1 MPPTLGR
8 GPRSWQSAACLVPL
22 VLAAARPA
30 RAHNPDTSY
39 AQVAIAADAVTVK
52 LTYDVTSLV
61 RMHPGLDADADG
73 RLVPGELAAAAPAVA
88 GFLATTVG
96 CEIDGHPVP
105 LGQPAPVAWPPDAGP
120 AIAAADFHAP
130 TSLVSFSFR
139 VPTPGPAA
147 DVWLGFGFFD
157 SLGLQHTV
165 LASIEHRGRTQELL
179 FTAFEPDYLFEA
191 TWPAAAQPA
200 GAATGTAATV
210 AATATALPREPAGRR
225 SSSSGIL
232 SRLWLFFRLG
242 VEHIL
247 IGYDHILFLVSLILV
262 SDLRSLVKIVTAF
275 TVAHS
280 ITLALATLGWVDLP
294 SSLVETAIAATI
306 VFTALENLWIAD
318 ASGRWRLTFLFGL
331 VHGFG
336 FAGVLRDLALPTEGF
351 LRALLAFNL
360 GVEAG
365 QLAIVAAL
373 AVPAAALA
381 RSRHARWIR
390 GGLSIAIALAGLGW
404 LVDRALGFAIMPW

>member
-1 MPPTLGR
+1 MKPDR
-8 GPRSWQSAACLVPL
+8 GGAPHGWLTAACLVPL
-22 VLAAARPA
+22 TLVAARPA
-30 RAHNPDTSY
+30 LAHNPDTSY
-39 AQVAIAADAVTVK
+39 AQVAIAPDAVTVK

-61 RMHPGLDADADG
+61 RMHPALDADADG
-73 RLVPGELAAAAPAVA
+73 RLVPEELAAAVPRLMAFLRDQVA
-88 GFLATTVG
+88 
-96 CEIDGHPVP
+96 CEIDGVPVP
-105 LGQPAPVAWPPDAGP
+105 LAEPGPVAWPPDAGP

-130 TSLVSFSFR
+130 TSLVSFGYR
-139 VPTPGPAA
+139 LPTPRPAA
-147 DVWLGFGFFD
+147 DIWLGFGFFD
-157 SLGLQHTV
+157 VLGLQHTV
-165 LASIEHRGRTQELL
+165 LASIEHRDATQELL

-191 TWPAAAQPA
+191 TWPDAGRPA
-200 GAATGTAATV
+200 EAATGA
-210 AATATALPREPAGRR
+210 AATAVAREPATGRR

-247 IGYDHILFLVSLILV
+247 IGYDHILFLLSLILV

-306 VFTALENLWIAD
+306 VFTALENLWIKD

-331 VHGFG
+331 IHGFG

-351 LRALLAFNL
+351 VRALLAFNL
-360 GVEAG
+360 GVEVG

-381 RSRHARWIR
+381 RSRHAHRIR
-390 GGLSIAIALAGLGW
+390 GCLSIAIALAGLGW
-404 LVDRALGFAIMPW
+404 LVDRAFGFAIMPW